1 MNAPPSCR
9 TCVKFLKC
17 LEATRYYPCR
27 EYRRIKFQWKVKKYE
42 QKEETNISVVSER
55 AESR

>member
-27 EYRRIKFQWKVKKYE
+27 EYRRINFKN
-42 QKEETNISVVSER
+42 QKREVRKNERHESEINIY
-55 AESR
+55 